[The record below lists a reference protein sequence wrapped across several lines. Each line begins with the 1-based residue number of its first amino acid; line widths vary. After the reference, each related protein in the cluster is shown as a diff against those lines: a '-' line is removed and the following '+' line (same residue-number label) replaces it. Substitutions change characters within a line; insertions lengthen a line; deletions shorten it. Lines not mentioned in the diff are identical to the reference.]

1 MRVIADLHI
10 HSKYSRAVS
19 QDMILENIDV
29 WARKKGIQVMG
40 TGDFTHP
47 QWFNEIKTKLEPAG
61 NELFKLKG
69 GRVLHSSPPDFAT
82 TKSLRAGITN
92 ITGNDSRIQ
101 NPASFTHF
109 MLTTEISSIYSKGG
123 KARRIHNLIF
133 APSIE
138 AVEKINTK
146 LGWIGNLKSDGRPI
160 LGLDAKELLKIV
172 LDADPRCVLIP
183 AHCWTPWFSI
193 FGSMSGFDSI
203 EECFDEISPRVFAI
217 ETGLSSNPEMNWR
230 LSVLDNISLISN
242 SDAHSLQKIGREANV
257 FDCEV
262 SYNAIIEAIKSR
274 DPKKFL
280 YTIEF
285 FPEEGKYHYDG
296 HKDCGICF
304 SPEQTKKHHG
314 KCPKCGKNLI
324 IGVLNRIEKLSDRK
338 IGDGPDNP
346 VPFKSFVPLDEII
359 GKVLGVGP
367 KSKSVITEYE
377 KLISNFGSEFYVLM
391 DADCCEIAR
400 ISGSRTAEAVKRV
413 RQGKIH
419 IKPGY
424 DGEYGK
430 ISIFEEEETEK
441 PQTSL
446 F

>member
-1 MRVIADLHI
+1 
-10 HSKYSRAVS
+10 
-19 QDMILENIDV
+19 
-29 WARKKGIQVMG
+29 
-40 TGDFTHP
+40 
-47 QWFNEIKTKLEPAG
+47 
-61 NELFKLKG
+61 
-69 GRVLHSSPPDFAT
+69 
-82 TKSLRAGITN
+82 
-92 ITGNDSRIQ
+92 
-101 NPASFTHF
+101 
-109 MLTTEISSIYSKGG
+109 
-123 KARRIHNLIF
+123 
-133 APSIE
+133 
-138 AVEKINTK
+138 
-146 LGWIGNLKSDGRPI
+146 
-160 LGLDAKELLKIV
+160 
-172 LDADPRCVLIP
+172 
-183 AHCWTPWFSI
+183 
-193 FGSMSGFDSI
+193 
-203 EECFDEISPRVFAI
+203 
-217 ETGLSSNPEMNWR
+217 
-230 LSVLDNISLISN
+230 LDNISLISN

-338 IGDGPDNP
+338 IGDGPANP

-400 ISGSRTAEAVKRV
+400 ISGFRTAEAVKRV
-413 RQGKIH
+413 RQGKIR

-430 ISIFEEEETEK
+430 ISIFEEEEEEIEK
-441 PQTSL
+441 PQASL